1 MWLTLLFMYHPC
13 IMSSLV
19 FNVVSYIMIYSLLF
33 TLEVP
38 FDFSRI
44 LRRVK
49 SETLRIGK
57 SVVLWVF

>member
-1 MWLTLLFMYHPC
+1 MYNQ
-13 IMSSLV
+13 ITK
-19 FNVVSYIMIYSLLF
+19 IYSLLF

-49 SETLRIGK
+49 SGTLIPKGRKESGIMGF
-57 SVVLWVF
+57 LM